1 MNKQCVCL
9 KYKVTYDATKYDVA
23 FYTYYDQFDWLLAVN
38 CYMHNSCSN
47 KCRSQ
52 SNMKVNIIIISPICC
67 VTCIEI
73 FEWKNYN
80 VVWCAIYWQV
90 FSEMESVSLMLLV
103 VWQRYCRELILF
115 AQITTSMRA
124 SVLKIRKIAIVE
136 VDGDVYASFELE
148 SLMLCTD
155 KSGTWD
161 NLTWH
166 EFVGK
171 RSTRN

>member
-1 MNKQCVCL
+1 
-9 KYKVTYDATKYDVA
+9 
-23 FYTYYDQFDWLLAVN
+23 
-38 CYMHNSCSN
+38 MHNSCSN

-148 SLMLCTD
+148 SLMQCTD
-155 KSGTWD
+155 DQFYEMILRELWAVYRGEV
-161 NLTWH
+161 NLLGRAELVIRGSFLIW
-166 EFVGK
+166 
-171 RSTRN
+171 RSDRSIQNCRIPVWIGCMLMQE

>member
-1 MNKQCVCL
+1 MAINKQCVCL

-23 FYTYYDQFDWLLAVN
+23 FYVLWSIWLIISSQLL
-38 CYMHNSCSN
+38 MHNSCSN

-67 VTCIEI
+67 VTCIEL

-136 VDGDVYASFELE
+136 VDGDVYASSELE
-148 SLMLCTD
+148 SLMLRTD

-161 NLTWH
+161 NL
-166 EFVGK
+166 EFLGK
-171 RSTRN
+171 RRTRN